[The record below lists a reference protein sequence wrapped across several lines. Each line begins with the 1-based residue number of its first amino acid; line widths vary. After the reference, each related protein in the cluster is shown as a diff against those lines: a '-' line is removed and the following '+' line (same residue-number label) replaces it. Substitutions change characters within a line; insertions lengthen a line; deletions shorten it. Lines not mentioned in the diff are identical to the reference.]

1 MPSPE
6 PHSDELRPGD
16 PIDLVSWAGLRDFLA
31 GDTIRSDRWGP
42 GLALDGRI
50 LRAVDPVRVAV
61 VGCGNHA
68 RGALHPNLARIPHFD
83 YVAVCDLDRAAAE
96 ECARRYG
103 ARTVHT
109 DYRAMLDEVR
119 PEAVV
124 VCGGAQLHHD
134 VGMEALRRGIHFFT
148 EKPTA
153 PTVDGALELAE
164 AAERAGVANVVGL
177 FWRHSN
183 AHRIAAHLIAQPAF
197 GRRVL
202 YDGSYVAPGPRSGS
216 PEFPDADW
224 AYAADQA
231 IHAVDGMRFLMGE
244 VAEVRAARADG
255 EGGTLGFAVSV
266 TFDGGAVGS
275 LALTSATNNFSLRVT
290 VHGDAGESVE
300 IVDNEGVR
308 VHGRQILPT
317 SRGGYVD
324 QNVVEWRQAWSYA
337 GHLRA
342 GYLEELTA
350 FAVAVREGTPTGA
363 TLRDAAIDLAVCRAI
378 LDSAESGRPV
388 VPAAAQ
394 SSPR

>member
-1 MPSPE
+1 MPSDDWSP
-6 PHSDELRPGD
+6 DD

-50 LRAVDPVRVAV
+50 LRAIEPVRVAV

-68 RGALHPNLARIPHFD
+68 RGALHPNVARIPHFD
-83 YVAVCDLDRAAAE
+83 YVAVCDLDRSAAE
-96 ECARRYG
+96 DCARRYG
-103 ARTVHT
+103 ARSVHT
-109 DYRAMLDEVR
+109 DYRAMLDEVA

-134 VGMEALRRGIHFFT
+134 VGLEVIGRGIHFFT

-153 PTVDGALELAE
+153 PTVDGAIELAE
-164 AAERAGVANVVGL
+164 AAERAGVVNVVGL

-183 AHRIAAHLIAQPAF
+183 AHRIAAHLVSQPGF
-197 GRRVL
+197 GRRIL
-202 YDGSYVAPGPRSGS
+202 YDGAYLAPGPRTGS
-216 PEFPDADW
+216 PEFPDPRW

-244 VAEVRAARADG
+244 VAEVRAVRADG
-255 EGGTLGFAVSV
+255 EQGSLGFAVGL
-266 TFDGGAVGS
+266 TFEDGAVGS
-275 LALTSATNNFSLRVT
+275 LALTSTTNNFSLRVA
-290 VHGDAGESVE
+290 VHGDAGESIE

-308 VHGRQILPT
+308 VHGRQVIPT

-350 FAVAVREGTPTGA
+350 FAVAIRSGAPTGA
-363 TLRDAAIDLAVCRAI
+363 TLRDAAIDLEVCRAI
-378 LDSAESGRPV
+378 LESAESGSPV
-388 VPAAAQ
+388 TLARAQ